1 VEILTEFQQR
11 FIHAISKSSLRDSFF
26 LTGGTA
32 LSAFYLHHRYS
43 EDLDF
48 FTEIPDEVSRM
59 VPELEKVCHKL
70 AAQLEF
76 NRRFKTFLNC
86 MVTSDKSEYIKI
98 DFAQDTPFR
107 LQPLIFNEEFGIFVD
122 NPVDIACNKFSA
134 LFDRAETK
142 DFVDIYWLN
151 KVMFSFD
158 EIYENAKMKH
168 VGLDDYWL
176 AISLQKVNLVNELPR
191 MVVSLTIEELKGFFN
206 DKVKKLMQEIEK

>member
-1 VEILTEFQQR
+1 VEILTEFQKR
-11 FIHAISKSSLRDSFF
+11 FINAISKSSLRDSFF

-32 LSAFYLHHRYS
+32 LSAFYLQHRYS

-59 VPELEKVCHKL
+59 VPELEKICQKL
-70 AAQLEF
+70 AVKLEI

-86 MVTSDKSEYIKI
+86 TVTSDKSDHVKI

-122 NPVDIACNKFSA
+122 NPLDIACNKFSA
-134 LFDRAETK
+134 LFDRAATK
-142 DFVDIYWLN
+142 DFVDIYLIN
-151 KVMFSFD
+151 RVLFSFD
-158 EIYENAKMKH
+158 DIYENAKKKH

-176 AISLQKVNLVNELPR
+176 AISLQKVNLVAELPR

-206 DKVKKLMQEIEK
+206 DKVKKIMQKIEK

>member
-1 VEILTEFQQR
+1 VEILTEFQKR
-11 FIHAISKSSLRDSFF
+11 FINAISKSLLRDSFF

-59 VPELEKVCHKL
+59 VPELEKICQKL
-70 AAQLEF
+70 TVKLEI

-86 MVTSDKSEYIKI
+86 TVTSDKSEHIKI

-122 NPVDIACNKFSA
+122 NPLDIACNKFSA

-142 DFVDIYWLN
+142 DFVDIYWIN
-151 KVMFSFD
+151 KVLFSFD
-158 EIYENAKMKH
+158 DIYENAKKKH

-176 AISLQKVNLVNELPR
+176 AISLQKVNLVAELPR